1 MFTSSFYVSLFSTKW
16 TKKSI
21 QNLSSST
28 QYWYQ
33 QFYFFLWPVPHV
45 IFPSAHSAVQ
55 QVESF
60 ALSLSTRSQEILLE
74 AKDSNCLV
82 LAAGQELQVYSLK
95 GALLA
100 TFKDHA
106 LPISSICVV
115 GLALFHLWAES
126 CSVARTDFSSSS
138 LVQDSFRVVTASR
151 DLSLRVLTWRND
163 REGGLTL
170 ESRYHLLGGS
180 HTMSRSFKLFVS

>member
-1 MFTSSFYVSLFSTKW
+1 M
-16 TKKSI
+16 
-21 QNLSSST
+21 
-28 QYWYQ
+28 
-33 QFYFFLWPVPHV
+33 PRV
-45 IFPSAHSAVQ
+45 IFPSVHSAVQ

-115 GLALFHLWAES
+115 SFALFHL
-126 CSVARTDFSSSS
+126 
-138 LVQDSFRVVTASR
+138 
-151 DLSLRVLTWRND
+151 
-163 REGGLTL
+163 
-170 ESRYHLLGGS
+170 
-180 HTMSRSFKLFVS
+180 